1 MSRERIHG
9 ELAQTLPENP
19 PMTRTSLRSM
29 LVRMLARA
37 LVGAAVGVTVTTAA
51 RATVTESTSPVDV
64 ALHDAP
70 RPHRLLTVEW
80 NPLALFI
87 DRFSVSVVVVP
98 QDHHA
103 LVLSPFYTWASTSPY
118 ATNIDASG
126 DYLVDANGNQYTLNV
141 PSQTFK
147 GFGGELGY
155 RYYFDRGGPR
165 GFFLGPSLL
174 LASITATA
182 GNGSQTSFVD
192 LGVAADAGYEAL
204 IADTIAVSV
213 GAGVQY
219 STPSKSIPDQ
229 QLPASIVANSAV
241 LPRLLLSV
249 GYAF

>member
-1 MSRERIHG
+1 
-9 ELAQTLPENP
+9 
-19 PMTRTSLRSM
+19 M
-29 LVRMLARA
+29 LVRMLAGV
-37 LVGAAVGVTVTTAA
+37 LVGATVTSPA
-51 RATVTESTSPVDV
+51 RATATESTSPVDV
-64 ALHDAP
+64 SLHDAAP
-70 RPHRLLTVEW
+70 AHRLLTVEW
-80 NPLALFI
+80 NPLALVI
-87 DRFSVSVVVVP
+87 DRFSLSVVVAP
-98 QDHHA
+98 RDHHA
-103 LVLSPFYTWASTSPY
+103 LVLSPFYTWASTAGY
-118 ATNIDASG
+118 ATSIDANG
-126 DYLVDANGNQYTLNV
+126 NPITDANGNQVTLNV
-141 PSQTFK
+141 LSQTFK

-192 LGVAADAGYEAL
+192 FGVAADAGFEAL
-204 IADTIAVSV
+204 IADTVAVSV

-229 QLPASIVANSAV
+229 QLPASIVANSTV